1 MYYIFFRPVAVLTHS
16 LLTHVRNLAPHTC
29 YVISLN
35 DHITGIYDTQ
45 LVQGEEIFGT
55 ASK

>member
-1 MYYIFFRPVAVLTHS
+1 MYYILFRPVAVLADS
-16 LLTHVRNLAPHTC
+16 LLTPVRNLAPHTC

-35 DHITGIYDTQ
+35 DHVTGIYDIQ
-45 LVQGEEIFGT
+45 LFQGEEIFGT